1 MGLPVGLELG
11 AAVGGPDGAAEGV
24 PDGDMDGEVDGAM
37 EGCEVGSSVA
47 GGAPE
52 AKARNGPGRTVY
64 WRCRRGASGSPAAKG
79 GTPSSRARARTTGG
93 HIGPTSQ
100 VLPTQ

>member
-1 MGLPVGLELG
+1 MSTDALTVVGDPEG
-11 AAVGGPDGAAEGV
+11 AAVGMPDGDADGEADGAAEG
-24 PDGDMDGEVDGAM
+24 
-37 EGCEVGSSVA
+37 CKVGWSVA

-52 AKARNGPGRTVY
+52 PKARKGPGRTVY
-64 WRCRRGASGSPAAKG
+64 WRCRRGASGSSPAAEDG
-79 GTPSSRARARTTGG
+79 APSSRARARTTGG